1 MSYFLRNHWYVGAH
15 SFELTTEKPIGRTI
29 CSEPM
34 VLYRT
39 AEGQAVALGDRCPHR
54 QAPLS
59 AGEVCGKAIACGYH
73 GIQFGPDG
81 ECVKIPGDLP
91 IPKNFRTRSFPVVER
106 HGWTWI
112 WMGEKKANPDLIPN
126 YFENDDAKWT
136 GVPGYLN
143 IKCNYQL
150 MVDNLLDL
158 THVVFVHKTT
168 LAGGGVAET
177 PLEVRVEGDRVYSQ
191 RMMHNVDTAPI
202 YAKARG
208 LTGKIDRW
216 QIFEQEPPMYIKIIL
231 GAKDAGAQTP
241 MGEPVH
247 VVLNSLTPE
256 SENTIHYFWSVAR
269 PWALDDPKV
278 SELYRSMIWEAFNED
293 KNIVEAQQRLIDSA
307 PQSQPLVALPF
318 DRAGNSARRILKR
331 LIDEEN
337 GGGPQRAAAE

>member
-15 SFELTTEKPIGRTI
+15 AFELTTEKPIARTI

-39 AEGQAVALGDRCPHR
+39 SEGQAVALVDRCPHR
-54 QAPLS
+54 MAPLS
-59 AGEVCGKAIACGYH
+59 SGEVCGKAIACGYH

-81 ECVKIPGDLP
+81 ECVKIPGDLAP
-91 IPKNFRTRSFPVVER
+91 PKNFRTRSFPVVER
-106 HGWTWI
+106 HGWVWI
-112 WMGEKKANPDLIPN
+112 WLGEKEANPDLIPN
-126 YFENDDAKWT
+126 YFENDDPNWT

-143 IKCNYQL
+143 IQCNYQL

-177 PLEVRVEGDRVYSQ
+177 PLEVRVEGDRVHSQ

-216 QIFEQEPPMYIKIIL
+216 QIFES
-231 GAKDAGAQTP
+231 GDRCSRTR
-241 MGEPVH
+241 
-247 VVLNSLTPE
+247 LTG
-256 SENTIHYFWSVAR
+256 TC
-269 PWALDDPKV
+269 
-278 SELYRSMIWEAFNED
+278 
-293 KNIVEAQQRLIDSA
+293 
-307 PQSQPLVALPF
+307 
-318 DRAGNSARRILKR
+318 
-331 LIDEEN
+331 
-337 GGGPQRAAAE
+337 

>member
-15 SFELTTEKPIGRTI
+15 AFELTTAKPVARTI

-39 AEGQAVALGDRCPHR
+39 QAGVPVALVDRCPHR

-59 AGEVCGKAIACGYH
+59 SGEVCGSAIACGYH

-81 ECVKIPGDLP
+81 ECVKIPGDTP
-91 IPKNFRTRSFPVVER
+91 PPKNFRTRSFPVVER
-106 HGWTWI
+106 HGWIWI
-112 WMGEKKANPDLIPN
+112 WMGEKEANPDLIPN
-126 YFENDDAKWT
+126 YFENDHSEWT

-216 QIFEQEPPMYIKIIL
+216 QIFEYEPPMYLKIVL
-231 GAKDAGAQTP
+231 GAKEAGANTP

-256 SENTIHYFWSVAR
+256 TENTIHYFWSVAR

-293 KNIVEAQQRLIDSA
+293 KDIVEAQQRLIDTNR
-307 PQSQPLVALPF
+307 QEQPLVALPF
-318 DRAGNSARRILKR
+318 DRAGTSARRILKR
-331 LIDEEN
+331 LMDEEN
-337 GGGPQRAAAE
+337 GGDPQRAAAE